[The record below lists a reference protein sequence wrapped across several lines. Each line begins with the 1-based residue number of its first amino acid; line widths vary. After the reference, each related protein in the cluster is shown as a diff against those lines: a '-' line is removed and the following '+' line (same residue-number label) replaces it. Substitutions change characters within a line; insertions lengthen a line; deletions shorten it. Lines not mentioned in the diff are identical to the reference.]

1 MKKSSKIKLWAWIGA
16 IGIWMARFF
25 YGVWY
30 NQYHEFESAGEMAQ
44 ECAFAVI
51 FFQLILTVSA
61 VKIIGLFAE
70 LIEEK
75 KG

>member
-16 IGIWMARFF
+16 ICIWMARFF
-25 YGVWY
+25 YEVWY

-44 ECAFAVI
+44 KCAFAVF

-61 VKIIGLFAE
+61 VNLIGLFAE